1 MVMRPRMN
9 VDITLHAL
17 RLVASLGVLASAR
30 GWPLQV
36 AASTAL
42 FFGAFSLQHDL
53 AHGAL
58 GLARRSNDV
67 LLTAVGIL
75 MLSSGRAMRR
85 MHMRHH
91 TRPLADDDVEGAGA
105 RRSLFGA
112 LVTSPANA
120 IELRVCAY
128 RSAPA
133 AERKTQLL
141 ESAGASAMA
150 VTMLSGFADFTG
162 SGALRTYALAAMLLQ
177 LTAGVWA
184 SHIPHHAPPWMVSF
198 AARLSFLRSPTL
210 LSLAFHEAHH
220 RAPAVPCH
228 RLATAL
234 THIRTQRAISTTE

>member
-1 MVMRPRMN
+1 MRPRMN
-9 VDITLHAL
+9 VDIALHAF
-17 RLVASLGVLASAR
+17 RLVASLGVLALAR
-30 GWPLQV
+30 EWPLQV

-42 FFGAFSLQHDL
+42 FMGAFSLQHDL

-58 GLARRSNDV
+58 GLGRRSNDA
-67 LLTAVGIL
+67 LLTAAGLV
-75 MLSSGRAMRR
+75 MLSSSRAMRR

-91 TRPLADDDVEGAGA
+91 ARPLADDDVEGAGA

-112 LVTSPANA
+112 VVTSPANA

-133 AERKTQLL
+133 AERATQRL
-141 ESAGASAMA
+141 ESAAACAMA
-150 VTMLSGFADFTG
+150 VTMLSGLADFAG
-162 SGALRTYALAAMLLQ
+162 SGAFRTYALVATLLQ

-210 LSLAFHEAHH
+210 LSLAFHDAHH

-228 RLATAL
+228 HLATDAL
-234 THIRTQRAISTTE
+234 TCGRIQRATSTTE